1 MKRLDIII
9 LLFAVILPASVIIN
23 FSGCVDPQ
31 QAAFEAAGKAVVRIY
46 CNDAMGNGVVFDD
59 KGLVLTNTRVIANCK
74 NIKVKLSTGQ
84 EYDGKVVC
92 KSTNTDIAVIEIDA
106 DPGVTKAALGD
117 SDNALPGSPVAIIG
131 YSQKLM
137 EKPAVLKG
145 LVTAAGLIKGV
156 NYVETDMVIN
166 TESSGSPIVNST
178 GEVIGIVGW
187 EHGAAEGAG
196 AAVATNQIK
205 ALLVS
210 MKEAQS
216 NMLLITETTP
226 PIIYSDYAI
235 FSWKTNR
242 PSTSQ
247 VEYGL
252 TQTYGT
258 FTTLDVKLL
267 DKHTVVVNS
276 LKPSTKYY
284 FRLKSQDACGSEII
298 SAGDN
303 EFLTKP
309 PQAAPLPA
317 PQIVDFSI
325 LDLSGSDA
333 TVRCISDQPTTLQI
347 QYGTEK
353 TDKPFNKPDTKLA
366 IEHSM
371 HLEKLQ
377 PDTTYYIDVTL
388 TNSQSKTSHQ
398 LNLSFITPPLA
409 PSCVGM
415 GCEAPSFNLKTLDNL
430 PFTSNEIS
438 GKKTVITFTSITCS
452 ICAGQVKYF
461 NEVYKDPKYKDVMM
475 MTIASGDKKEDI
487 QRWIK
492 LYGVQ
497 TPVYLDESSDMVN
510 VFKPPMKPSAY
521 FIDSNGIIKYVK
533 KGPIIGTGELKDIL
547 DSF

>member
-1 MKRLDIII
+1 MRKTIVVII
-9 LLFAVILPASVIIN
+9 LFAVILPASAIVN
-23 FSGCVDPQ
+23 FSGCGDPQ
-31 QAAFEAAGKAVVRIY
+31 QAAFEGVGKAVVRIY
-46 CNDAMGNGVVFDD
+46 CNNAMGNGVVIDE
-59 KGLVLTNTRVIANCK
+59 KGLVLTNTHVIVNCK
-74 NIKVKLSTGQ
+74 NIKVKLGTGQ

-92 KSTNTDIAVIEIDA
+92 RSTNTDIAVIEIDA
-106 DPGVTKAALGD
+106 DPGIAKAVLGD
-117 SDNALPGSPVAIIG
+117 SDNALPGSPVAIVG

-137 EKPAVLKG
+137 EKPVVLKG
-145 LVTAAGLIKGV
+145 LVAAAGLINGV

-166 TESSGSPIVNST
+166 TESSGSPVVNT
-178 GEVIGIVGW
+178 AGEVIGIIGW

-196 AAVATNQIK
+196 AAVATNQAK
-205 ALLVS
+205 ALLTS

-216 NMLLITETTP
+216 NILLITETTP

-258 FTTLDVKLL
+258 FTTLDVKLM

-284 FRLKSQDACGSEII
+284 FKLRSQDVCGGEII
-298 SAGDN
+298 SAGDS

-325 LDLSGSDA
+325 LDLSSSDV
-333 TVRCISDQPTTLQI
+333 TVRCITDQPTTLQI
-347 QYGTEK
+347 QYGTDK
-353 TDKPFNKPDTKLA
+353 ADKPFNKSDTKLA
-366 IEHSM
+366 VEHSM
-371 HLEKLQ
+371 RLEKLQ
-377 PDTTYYIDVTL
+377 LDTTYYIDFTM
-388 TNSQSKTSHQ
+388 TNSQGKTSHQ
-398 LNLSFITPPLA
+398 LNLPFITPPLA
-409 PSCVGM
+409 PSCSGM

-430 PFTSNEIS
+430 PFTSNDII
-438 GKKTVITFTSITCS
+438 GKKAVITFTSITCS

-461 NEVYKDPKYKDVMM
+461 NEVYKDPKYKDVIM
-475 MTIASGDKKEDI
+475 MTVASGDKKEDI
-487 QRWIK
+487 LRWMK

-497 TPVYLDESSDMVN
+497 TPVYQDESSDMVN
-510 VFKPPMKPSAY
+510 AFKPPMKPSAY
-521 FIDSNGIIKYVK
+521 FIDPGGIIKYVK

-547 DSF
+547 DSY